1 MTYSQKANPNAT
13 NSELDSKRIITHKE
27 LTSAQRDELIEQ
39 FVEIQLDNM
48 DTQSLYEL
56 ASEYVTQSFDRLT
69 DSEIK
74 ERIESLY
81 DEELYDEL
89 VDNVTNET
97 FIDVNNNGGKY

>member
-27 LTSAQRDELIEQ
+27 LTSLQRNELIDQ
-39 FVEIQLDNM
+39 YVEIQVDNM
-48 DTQSLYEL
+48 SMESLYEYAQL
-56 ASEYVTQSFDRLT
+56 KLKHFYQNLSNSELKD
-69 DSEIK
+69 EIDY
-74 ERIESLY
+74 Y

-97 FIDVNNNGGKY
+97 VLDINNTGGKF